1 MSSDFIFSLQ
11 QFERSFELNTS
22 KAFKLQISAN
32 ILEMK
37 VDSLTRVIVKSIIRY
52 PRDISLQFMH
62 LLQLQ
67 LVREIFNAFQ
77 FYFVQNCKKNH
88 SANPNPSLKE
98 LSNTFIRFTSDKK
111 YPILKTSLR
120 NSEGVDGYGNEPK
133 GIINHT
139 ITITIT
145 KE

>member
-22 KAFKLQISAN
+22 SLQIAN

-52 PRDISLQFMH
+52 PRDISLQVMH

-77 FYFVQNCKKNH
+77 FYFVQNC
-88 SANPNPSLKE
+88 
-98 LSNTFIRFTSDKK
+98 
-111 YPILKTSLR
+111 
-120 NSEGVDGYGNEPK
+120 
-133 GIINHT
+133 
-139 ITITIT
+139 
-145 KE
+145 